1 MSDGYTDRIEINPLR
16 DPHRLYRDDR
26 WGTETGYREPRAP
39 HGGYVEPG
47 SRFDSDTIDERGTPY
62 TVETLTDQTAATM
75 HDDRQRKKHQRAMI
89 QWAISVAMG
98 IAVLVGVLTKGQQG
112 VLQTILHGFSSPH

>member
-1 MSDGYTDRIEINPLR
+1 MDIPTESRLTRLETRIDYIETIVSERKLVIESHARRMADMSNRVHDLTRIQSTNVE
-16 DPHRLYRDDR
+16 RL
-26 WGTETGYREPRAP
+26 TKL
-39 HGGYVEPG
+39 
-47 SRFDSDTIDERGTPY
+47 
-62 TVETLTDQTAATM
+62 ETLTDQTAATM

-112 VLQTILHGFSSPH
+112 VLTMILHGFSSPH